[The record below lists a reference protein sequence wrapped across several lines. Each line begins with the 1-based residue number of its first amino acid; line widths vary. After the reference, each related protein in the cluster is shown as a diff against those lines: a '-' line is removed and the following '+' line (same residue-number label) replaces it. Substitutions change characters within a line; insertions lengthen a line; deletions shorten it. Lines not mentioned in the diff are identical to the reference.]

1 MNKRQLI
8 EAVARELE
16 TTKTSASTYVDAVLR
31 QIVEGIREED
41 KVAISG
47 FGTFRRRS
55 RKSRRIINP
64 SSGEMMTLPETVS
77 VGFTPSQVLKD
88 AITQPAKSDDAGT
101 IREVK
106 PETQPELVNA

>member
-8 EAVARELE
+8 EAVARELA
-16 TTKTSASTYVDAVLR
+16 TTKTAASTYVDAVLH

-64 SSGEMMTLPETVS
+64 SSGDMMTLPRTMS

-88 AITQPAKSDDAGT
+88 AITGEEESEEDAT

-106 PETQPELVNA
+106 PEGQPALVNA